1 MTLSLALRLGRIS
14 NLPTVWTNVLV
25 GALLAGGSLADARL
39 PLLMLA
45 LSLFYVGGHCCPV
58 KSRTDSTG

>member
-1 MTLSLALRLGRIS
+1 MKLSLALRLGRIS

-25 GALLAGGSLADARL
+25 GALLAGGALGDARL

-45 LSLFYVGGHCCPV
+45 WHLTRAIPTRGPV
-58 KSRTDSTG
+58 SRRAS